1 MSFDKP
7 AAPAFL
13 PRFYGQLYSPVFGT
27 LYQGPEGGERAR
39 SQTRSLPQQL
49 LQQKLPHL
57 EIKTACVPSSRGSC
71 VPVSPTPNIQIWGRQ
86 DILHCGRK
94 QTDPGPPGNLH

>member
-27 LYQGPEGGERAR
+27 LYQGPEGGGV
-39 SQTRSLPQQL
+39 SKIPD
-49 LQQKLPHL
+49 KKP
-57 EIKTACVPSSRGSC
+57 
-71 VPVSPTPNIQIWGRQ
+71 SPTTSPAETTPSGDQDSLCPFQSGQLCPCLPNPQHPDLG
-86 DILHCGRK
+86 
-94 QTDPGPPGNLH
+94 